1 MAPDMARDWPETV
14 TLASKQAEF
23 DALVRTHRGIPF
35 KVASAYARTPED
47 RQDLVQEIVAQVW
60 RAFPQFDPAR
70 RFSTWM
76 YRIALNVAISLRR
89 NATLRERHVAAV
101 DTAALDAMS
110 GRAAD
115 ERDDRLRDLYRVI
128 DSLDDFHRA
137 LVVLYLEGY
146 DHRDIGEILGLTE
159 TNVAT
164 RLSRLKQRLRRD
176 VAAGPTTSQEHSH
189 GTR

>member
-23 DALVRTHRGIPF
+23 DALIREHRGITF
-35 KVASAYARTPED
+35 KVASAYARTAED

-60 RAFPQFDPAR
+60 RAFPHYDPTR

-89 NATLRERHVAAV
+89 SSTLRERHVAPV
-101 DTAALDAMS
+101 DTAALEAMS

-115 ERDDRLRDLYRVI
+115 EPDERLRDLYRVI
-128 DSLDDFHRA
+128 DALDDFNRA

-146 DHRDIGEILGLTE
+146 DQRDIGDILGLTE

-164 RLSRLKQRLRRD
+164 RLSRLRQRLRRE
-176 VAAGPTTSQEHSH
+176 VATGPATSQEQSH

>member
-1 MAPDMARDWPETV
+1 MAPDMARDWADTV
-14 TLASKQAEF
+14 TLAAKQAEF
-23 DALVRTHRGIPF
+23 DALIREHRGIPF

-60 RAFPQFDPAR
+60 RAYPHYDPAR

-89 NATLRERHVAAV
+89 NTMLRERHVAPM
-101 DTAALDAMS
+101 DTAALEAMS

-115 ERDDRLRDLYRVI
+115 EPDHRLRDLYRVI
-128 DSLDDFHRA
+128 DALDDFNRA
-137 LVVLYLEGY
+137 LIVLYLEGY

-164 RLSRLKQRLRRD
+164 RLSRLKQRLRRE
-176 VAAGPTTSQEHSH
+176 VTTVPATSQEQPH